1 MPSKSEKVSEIP
13 TPPGFFEPL
22 LKLLAASKDGTMR
35 RRDLLW
41 ATADQL
47 GLSDAQRQETLPA
60 APTPRFIHRAGW
72 GLNMLKAGGYVVRT
86 ETRGEWTIHARGR
99 ELLAAH
105 PQGFSPAIVKQLIAE
120 SRGDT
125 PDEEEVPDLGAVV
138 SPEERIEKAVE
149 ELHREMRKDLLARLG
164 AASPRFFEDL
174 VLDVLRAL
182 GYGQD
187 DDSFKHVGRTNDG
200 GIDGIVALDKLGFDK
215 ICVQAKR
222 WQGNVGASVVRD
234 FCGALHGKRARKGL
248 LVTTAAYTREAEQFA
263 ASVADTLVLIDGQRL
278 AQLMIDHQ
286 VGVTHRKKVAIPEID
301 GDRFAED

>member
-1 MPSKSEKVSEIP
+1 M
-13 TPPGFFEPL
+13 
-22 LKLLAASKDGTMR
+22 
-35 RRDLLW
+35 W
-41 ATADQL
+41 ATADEL
-47 GLSDAQRQETLPA
+47 GLSDAQRQETIPA

-72 GLNMLKAGGYVVRT
+72 GLNMLKAAGYVVHT

-99 ELLAAH
+99 ELLQAH
-105 PQGFSPAIVKQLIAE
+105 PNGFSAAVIRQVIAE
-120 SRGDT
+120 SREDE
-125 PDEEEVPDLGAVV
+125 PDEEDVPAPRTVV
-138 SPEERIEKAVE
+138 SAEERIEEAIE
-149 ELHREMRKDLLARLG
+149 ELHREMRKELLARIG

-182 GYGQD
+182 DYGQD

-215 ICVQAKR
+215 IYVQAKR

-248 LVTTAAYTREAEQFA
+248 LVTTAAYTREAELFA

-301 GDRFAED
+301 GDRFAEE